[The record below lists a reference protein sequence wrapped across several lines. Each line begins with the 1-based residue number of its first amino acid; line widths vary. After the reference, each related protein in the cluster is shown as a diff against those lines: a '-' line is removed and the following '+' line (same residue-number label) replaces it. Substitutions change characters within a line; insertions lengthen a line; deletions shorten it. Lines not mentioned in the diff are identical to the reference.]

1 MIKRILLATDGSKPA
16 LAAEKLASWLAYE
29 AEASLEVLYVRDIR
43 LIRMPELMD
52 WGAISIPMPVYHE
65 EIEKVLTARAEAVL
79 ERVRRETESAG
90 VKVEPVIRTG
100 VPYQVIDEEARTA
113 DLVVIGRAGEASGH
127 EATGLGSTTERVVR
141 TSPTPVVVAALEPNR
156 PQRVLLAYD
165 GSDPATRALHIAAEL
180 AADFDLPATVLTV
193 HDDALKAEE
202 LAAEAASYLEDHGVT
217 VEVETAGGE
226 PDERILQAQS
236 PNDLLAMGAF
246 GKGLIR
252 NLLLGS
258 TAEVV
263 LRRAV
268 GPVLVVR

>member
-165 GSDPATRALHIAAEL
+165 GSDPATRAMHIAAEL

>member
-29 AEASLEVLYVRDIR
+29 AEAGLEVLYVRDIR

-65 EIEKVLTARAEAVL
+65 EIEKVLTARAEVVL
-79 ERVRRETESAG
+79 ERVRREAEKAG

-180 AADFDLPATVLTV
+180 AADLDLPATVLTV
-193 HDDALKAEE
+193 HDDPLKAEE

-217 VEVETAGGE
+217 TEVETAGGE
-226 PDERILQAQS
+226 PDERILEAQS

>member
-156 PQRVLLAYD
+156 PQRILLAYD
-165 GSDPATRALHIAAEL
+165 GSDPATRAMHIAAEL
-180 AADFDLPATVLTV
+180 AADFNLPTTVLTV

-226 PDERILQAQS
+226 PDERILEAQS